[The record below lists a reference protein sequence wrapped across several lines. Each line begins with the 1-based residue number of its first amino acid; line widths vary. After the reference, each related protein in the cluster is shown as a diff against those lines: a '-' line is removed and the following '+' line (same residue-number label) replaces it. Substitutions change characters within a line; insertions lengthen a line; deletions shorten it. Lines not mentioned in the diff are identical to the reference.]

1 MTHHP
6 HDRAHDA
13 ITVLFRG
20 AKGGVGTSTVAALH
34 ALTLA
39 RAGAPTTLTAT
50 SAVQLADL
58 AALLALPP
66 VDGTHIDVNAAAN
79 LAPCPTARAA
89 IVIDGGTDADPELAV
104 SEHYLV
110 IRPCYLAL
118 RRAVGSVAGAEG
130 IVLVAEPER
139 PLTAADVEDVL
150 GVPVVATVAVQA
162 ATARLLD
169 AGLLASQGAHRLPL
183 VWAR

>member
-1 MTHHP
+1 MTHHR
-6 HDRAHDA
+6 HDPDREA

-34 ALTLA
+34 ALALA

-50 SAVQLADL
+50 SGVQLADL
-58 AALLALPP
+58 AALLAVPS

-79 LAPCPTARAA
+79 LAACPTARAA

-118 RRAVGSVAGAEG
+118 RRAMGKVAGAQG

-139 PLTAADVEDVL
+139 SLTAADVEDVL
-150 GVPVVATVAVQA
+150 GLPVVATLAVQA
-162 ATARLLD
+162 ATARVLD
-169 AGLLASQGAHRLPL
+169 AGLLTAQRLHRLPL